1 MCVCVWGGGGGG
13 LEHERGITPYFSRGI
28 GLSVPRTLFNFLIA
42 VICKKKHS
50 AF

>member
-1 MCVCVWGGGGGG
+1 MGGGGG

-28 GLSVPRTLFNFLIA
+28 GLSVPRILFNFLIA
-42 VICKKKHS
+42 VICKKKYS